1 MDAMRPRVIPVI
13 LIDDGYVVKTTR
25 FRKPRYIGD
34 PINTVKLLNE
44 KEADEIS
51 VIDIQA
57 ARGQRGIDFGFVED
71 VVSEAFVP
79 VSYGGG
85 VRAVRDAEKL
95 FDLGVEKVVLN
106 TGAHEDEALVSR
118 VAAAF
123 GSQAVIGGVDYASRW
138 GRQVVV
144 HSGATSRSRTD
155 PVTWARRLEEQ
166 GAGEIVLTSVDREGT
181 FGGYDLATISAVA
194 QRIGVPL
201 VANGGARGL
210 DDLRAAVAHGA
221 DAAAA
226 GSLFVYHGVHRAV
239 LITYPQ
245 DQALFDLFEG
255 VG

>member
-1 MDAMRPRVIPVI
+1 
-13 LIDDGYVVKTTR
+13 VKTTR

-57 ARGQRGIDFGFVED
+57 ARGQRAIDFGFVED

-85 VRAVRDAEKL
+85 VRALEDAEKL
-95 FDLGVEKVVLN
+95 FDLGVEKVVIN
-106 TGAHEDEALVSR
+106 TGAHEDGSLVSQ

-123 GSQAVIGGVDYASRW
+123 GSQAVIGGVDYTTRF

-144 HSGATSRSRTD
+144 HSGATSRSKID
-155 PVTWARRLEEQ
+155 PVTWSRRLEEL

-181 FGGYDLATISAVA
+181 FSGYDLATITAVA
-194 QRIGVPL
+194 EGIGVPL